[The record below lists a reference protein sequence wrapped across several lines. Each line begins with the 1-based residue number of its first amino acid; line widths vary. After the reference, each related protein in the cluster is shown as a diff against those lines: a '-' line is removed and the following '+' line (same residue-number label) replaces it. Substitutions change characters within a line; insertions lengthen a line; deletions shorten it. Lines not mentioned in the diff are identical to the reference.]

1 MISSAKT
8 ALGIDISEHRI
19 SIALLKKTKKDTR
32 LLKADDIEMPKEAII
47 DGNIA
52 NPALVAGAIK
62 KLLRKNRIR
71 LRQAV
76 ISLVAKPVLNQIVE
90 LPEDIPANVG
100 QFVKT
105 EIKHSPVLSG
115 KEPQFDFCRLASS
128 GQNDLDRVFVG
139 ATDGDKIADILKVFS
154 IAAIEPISIELP
166 AMSAVRAIYSQK
178 ITNRYDSNVLV
189 ALLHGSI
196 MTICVFRKDEL
207 DFVRSV
213 DLAEYMDD
221 NDNYFACCER
231 EIDTVIQYYDVEV
244 DSAEDK
250 WEILAILENPKIEAS
265 DLEFTLQKRFGLD
278 ANVCSSDAI
287 YSSTPLAKNDNIRK
301 CSITAV
307 GLAMRAA
314 DIGKTDFAIDLIPA
328 EEEEKKA
335 TKKFVLLTAN
345 LAAVMLLCIF
355 IIAGFVRV
363 QLGKTQEM
371 MEKRKLDSPQD
382 SIEQLLAKQRIVN
395 DKIAYLTDKK
405 TKMNKIFEGDT
416 VFNWA
421 DVLDEIR
428 NNVPTT
434 LYITKMSALQG
445 SDFIVE
451 GNARS
456 FKSIHIFAE
465 LLRQSD
471 FIQSAVVAQTE
482 KNSRINGMVA
492 YTISCVLSDSEGI

>member
-19 SIALLKKTKKDTR
+19 SIALLKQTKKDVK
-32 LLKADDIEMPKEAII
+32 LLKADDIEIPKDAII

-76 ISLVAKPVLNQIVE
+76 VSLVAKPVLNQIVE
-90 LPEDIPANVG
+90 LPEDIPTNVG
-100 QFVKT
+100 QFVKS
-105 EIKHSPVLSG
+105 EIRHSPVLSG
-115 KEPQFDFCRLASS
+115 KEPQFDFCRLESS
-128 GQNDLDRVFVG
+128 TQDDLDRVFVG
-139 ATDGDKIADILKVFS
+139 ATDSDKIAGILKVFS
-154 IAAIEPISIELP
+154 LAAIEPIAIELP
-166 AMSAVRAIYSQK
+166 AMSAVRAVYSQK
-178 ITNRYDSNVLV
+178 ITNRYDCNVLV

-196 MTICVFRKDEL
+196 MTICVYRKDEL

-213 DLAEYMDD
+213 DLADCMDD
-221 NDNYFACCER
+221 SDKYFAGCER
-231 EIDTVIQYYDVEV
+231 EINTVIQYYDVEV
-244 DSAEDK
+244 DSAAEK
-250 WEILAILENPKIEAS
+250 WEILAILENPNVEAN
-265 DLEFTLQKRFGLD
+265 DLEFTLQKSFGLD
-278 ANVCSSDAI
+278 ANVCAPQSI
-287 YSSTPLAKNDNIRK
+287 YSNTSFAKNDNIQK

-307 GLAMRAA
+307 GLAMRQFSG
-314 DIGKTDFAIDLIPA
+314 GKDSFAIDLIPA
-328 EEEEKKA
+328 EAEEKKA
-335 TKKFVLLTAN
+335 NKKFALMTAN
-345 LAAVMLLCIF
+345 LAAVMLLCVF

-371 MEKRKLDSPQD
+371 MEKRKQDSPQD
-382 SIEQLLAKQRIVN
+382 SIEQLFAKQRKVN
-395 DKIAYLTDKK
+395 DRIAYLSDKK
-405 TKMNKIFEGDT
+405 TKMNNIFESET
-416 VFNWA
+416 VYDWA
-421 DVLDEIR
+421 NILDEIR

-434 LYITKMSALQG
+434 LYITNMSALQG

-465 LLRQSD
+465 LLTQSD
-471 FIQSAVVAQTE
+471 YIRSAVVTQTQ

-492 YTISCVLSDSEGI
+492 YSISCVLSDSEGI